1 MEHCLYGP
9 HWAKKIWVVFF
20 FLTRKC
26 MAVLP
31 GSQSGRN
38 NEMTELPRLP
48 LGGVSLYIHIYY
60 LYKVLGEELLA
71 RLIDL

>member
-1 MEHCLYGP
+1 
-9 HWAKKIWVVFF
+9 
-20 FLTRKC
+20 

-38 NEMTELPRLP
+38 NELTELPRLP
-48 LGGVSLYIHIYY
+48 KGGVSLYIHVYY
-60 LYKVLGEELLA
+60 LYKVLGEELHA